1 MSEEQK
7 ESAKQSGELKMD
19 FAAFIL
25 SLNASSMIHMGEI
38 PDPHSMERSV
48 NLPAAKHTI
57 EILEI
62 IEDKTQGN
70 LDDTEKKLLEDILYN
85 LRMKFM
91 QNSPK
96 KEG

>member
-7 ESAKQSGELKMD
+7 ESAKQSGELQMD
-19 FAAFIL
+19 FSAFIL

-91 QNSPK
+91 QNSQK
-96 KEG
+96 DG

>member
-7 ESAKQSGELKMD
+7 ESTAQSGELQMD
-19 FAAFIL
+19 FSAFIL

-38 PDPHSMERSV
+38 PDPHSMERTV

-85 LRMKFM
+85 LRMKYM
-91 QNSPK
+91 QNSK
-96 KEG
+96 NEG

>member
-1 MSEEQK
+1 MSEEPK
-7 ESAKQSGELKMD
+7 ESTKQSGELQMD
-19 FAAFIL
+19 FSAFIL

-70 LDDTEKKLLEDILYN
+70 LDEGEKKLLEDILYN

-91 QNSPK
+91 QHSPK
-96 KEG
+96 EE